1 MNRVP
6 FNGSDRSRRGIA
18 MLLAITATIPLI
30 GVTGTVLMIAVRQR
44 QQIEESVV
52 VAMAR
57 DAAASGAQ
65 DAMAKLTMDADF
77 TGTYDLAIGGGQAEV
92 TVTDWETDG
101 IDNDGDGRVD
111 DVLEADYVGI
121 SSVGSVNVARDA
133 LGNVVE
139 TAARS
144 VQKTANV
151 ITKKVRLS
159 LPVEAAFYVDDP
171 LATFTFSGS
180 SFTIDGNDENVDG
193 TKGPRPALPGMG
205 TPGDPKSLAGQFS
218 KAQKSKVTGKGG
230 PPSVLT
236 VADIDLENE
245 IRHLG
250 SLATLTWNGMDEK
263 VSNAKIGDYDN
274 LVPVIAHAKGNLT
287 MSGGSKGCG
296 VLVVDGDLVL
306 SGNFDF
312 VGVILVAG
320 SVTFNG
326 GGGKKNLHG
335 ALLTPGTISGSD
347 GSMGGSI
354 ELQYS
359 SQAVDILQSTLSD
372 GVELVSWTQ
381 S

>member
-44 QQIEESVV
+44 QQVEESVV

-144 VQKTANV
+144 VQKTAGV

-171 LATFTFSGS
+171 LATFTYSGT

-193 TKGPRPALPGMG
+193 TKGPKPALPGMG

-218 KAQKSKVTGKGG
+218 KAQKSKVTGMGG

-236 VADIDLENE
+236 VADIDLESE

-250 SLATLTWNGMDEK
+250 SLTTITWSGTSPRTVMGASARPVAAT
-263 VSNAKIGDYDN
+263 SN
-274 LVPVIAHAKGNLT
+274 P
-287 MSGGSKGCG
+287 
-296 VLVVDGDLVL
+296 
-306 SGNFDF
+306 
-312 VGVILVAG
+312 
-320 SVTFNG
+320 
-326 GGGKKNLHG
+326 
-335 ALLTPGTISGSD
+335 
-347 GSMGGSI
+347 
-354 ELQYS
+354 
-359 SQAVDILQSTLSD
+359 
-372 GVELVSWTQ
+372 
-381 S
+381 